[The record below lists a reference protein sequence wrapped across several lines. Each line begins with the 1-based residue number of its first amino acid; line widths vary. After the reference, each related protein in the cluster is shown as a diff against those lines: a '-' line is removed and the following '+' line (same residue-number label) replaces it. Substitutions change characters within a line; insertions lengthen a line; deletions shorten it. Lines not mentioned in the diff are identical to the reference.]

1 MTKKGKPMI
10 GADQIEEWIKE
21 ATERPASAGL
31 IIQYVARRLAELSRR
46 NEELLADNIALQS
59 GAKVEEFQRRIAH
72 LEYQL
77 DLLRRQFGSAALQVE
92 FAEAQNEQ
100 AQQAPPSLLVYDRR
114 GRVLRRTISPQELVP
129 GGALTRLTGDLA
141 PELDPPRIMVVDD
154 AEELLF
160 IFTSGRVASL
170 AVSNIAPGA
179 PTAAGEA
186 LDWEQAPMPSEPNA
200 GERLACIVP
209 FARMA
214 LAECFVQASRKGCLK
229 KIRAGMGQTILAN
242 HYIGTGVR
250 QAPDETFSLALC
262 ANEDRLV
269 LVSYEGY
276 LQCVEVKNL
285 PPSVEEALRLE
296 SSDHLVEVFVPLPER
311 DILVMTQVGKAIHW
325 TAERLVVA
333 NTNRSKGLALYSNSR
348 REQGVR
354 VVGAGAVKPA
364 DWGVA
369 LHSSGEV
376 SLHRVRDVLAAGSVL
391 AAGAVLAAG
400 SVEANGELLGFSFF
414 EFNGAAGD

>member
-46 NEELLADNIALQS
+46 NEELQADNIALQS

-100 AQQAPPSLLVYDRR
+100 AQGAPPSLLVYDRR

-129 GGALTRLTGDLA
+129 GGTFTRLTGDLA

-154 AEELLF
+154 SEELLF

-170 AVSNIAPGA
+170 AVSSIAPSNQAASSLPESA

-311 DILVMTQVGKAIHW
+311 DILAMTQVGKAIHW

-354 VVGAGAVKPA
+354 VVGAGAVSPA

-376 SLHRVRDVLAAGSVL
+376 SLHRVRDVLAAG
-391 AAGAVLAAG
+391 A
-400 SVEANGELLGFSFF
+400 VEARGELLGFSFF